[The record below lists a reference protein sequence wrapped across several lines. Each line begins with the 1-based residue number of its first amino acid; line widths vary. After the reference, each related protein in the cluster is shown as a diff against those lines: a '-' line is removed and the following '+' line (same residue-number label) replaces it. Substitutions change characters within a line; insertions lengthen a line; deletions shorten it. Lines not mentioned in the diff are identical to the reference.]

1 MAEKHY
7 RTVEKKT
14 FNPDKN
20 YFEIEHIKITR
31 EESEEE
37 TTLNNNIVLYYN
49 LELLMQIFG
58 PCGAIG
64 ALIVLI
70 CVNLWIY
77 GLISF
82 VVLLTLS
89 IIVGRSLCKEGDK
102 YSRKLYEFY
111 DNQVSHFWDEATAEI
126 LAHNAEQERIAE
138 EWRATHPFEEKIRAV
153 LDDPMSSVDIAEMA
167 YFFADKYL
175 KEKLGD

>member
-1 MAEKHY
+1 MAEIHY
-7 RTVEKKT
+7 KTVEKKT
-14 FNPDKN
+14 FNPNKN
-20 YFEIEHIKITR
+20 YFEVEHVKISR
-31 EESEEE
+31 EETEEE
-37 TTLNNNIVLYYN
+37 IALNNDIILCYN

-58 PCGAIG
+58 PCGATV

-70 CVNLWIY
+70 CFNLWIY

-89 IIVGRSLCKEGDK
+89 IIVGHSLGKEGDK
-102 YSRKLYEFY
+102 HSRKLYEFY
-111 DNQVSHFWDEATAEI
+111 DKQVSHFWDEATAEI
-126 LAHNAEQERIAE
+126 LAHNVEQERIAE
-138 EWRATHPFEEKIRAV
+138 EWRAAHPFEEKIRAV
-153 LDDPMSSVDIAEMA
+153 LSDPMSSVDIAEMA